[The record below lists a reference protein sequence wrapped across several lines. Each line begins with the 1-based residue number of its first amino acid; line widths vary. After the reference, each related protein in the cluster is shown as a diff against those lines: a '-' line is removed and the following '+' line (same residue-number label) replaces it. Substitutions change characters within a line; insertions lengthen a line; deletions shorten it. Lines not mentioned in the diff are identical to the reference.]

1 MTRATN
7 YLRLL
12 LPALLIGAAMA
23 ADPPAPVAAGRY
35 IQAPGSSLRFTFTQL
50 GAEGSGQFRKFTTG
64 FTYREGNPAAGSLEV
79 TIDIAS
85 LDTQDAERDE
95 ALKAAE
101 LFDAKGHATATYVA
115 KSLARGP
122 TGGLEAVGKLT
133 LRGVSKD
140 LRLPLTLKTTANGLE
155 LSGQT
160 SIKRLDYGVGQGEW
174 QSTESVDD
182 EVKIQYKVMLVRA
195 K

>member
-1 MTRATN
+1 MTRAAN

-23 ADPPAPVAAGRY
+23 ADPPPAVSGRF
-35 IQAPGSSLRFTFTQL
+35 IQAAGSSLRFSFTQL

-64 FTYREGNPAAGSLEV
+64 FTYADGNPAAGSLEV

-85 LDTQDAERDE
+85 LDTQDGERDE

-101 LFDAKGHATATYVA
+101 LFDTKEHPTATYVA
-115 KSLARGP
+115 KTLARGP

-140 LRLPLTLKTTANGLE
+140 LRLPLTLKTTADGLE

-174 QSTESVDD
+174 RSTESVGDD
-182 EVKIQYKVMLVRA
+182 VKIQYKVMLVRA

>member
-1 MTRATN
+1 MTRAAN
-7 YLRLL
+7 YLVFLVA
-12 LPALLIGAAMA
+12 ALLFGAAMA
-23 ADPPAPVAAGRY
+23 ADPPPVAAGRY
-35 IQAPGSSLRFTFTQL
+35 LQAAGSSLRFTFTQL
-50 GAEGSGQFRKFTTG
+50 GAEGSGQFGRFTTG
-64 FTYREGNPAAGSLEV
+64 FTYDDANPAAGSLEV
-79 TIDIAS
+79 KIDIAS

-95 ALKAAE
+95 ALKGAE
-101 LFDAKGHATATYVA
+101 LFDAKAHPTATYVA
-115 KSLARGP
+115 KTLARGP
-122 TGGLEAVGKLT
+122 GGLEAVGKLT

-140 LRLPLTLKTTANGLE
+140 LRLPLALKTTAAGLE

-174 QSTESVDD
+174 QSTESVGD